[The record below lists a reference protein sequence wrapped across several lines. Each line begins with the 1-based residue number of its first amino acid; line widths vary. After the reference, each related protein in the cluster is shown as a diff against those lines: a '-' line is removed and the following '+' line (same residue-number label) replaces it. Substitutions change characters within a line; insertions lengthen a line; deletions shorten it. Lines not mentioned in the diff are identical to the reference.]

1 MKVLLVSLGIGL
13 GILLS
18 SLMAIL
24 VFEFKVNRDLRAENR
39 KLLTEAQQ
47 ASAKMEALA
56 AEKTEATE
64 KLSAKEKEADA
75 LQNKPVNA
83 EAANDAKA
91 SSTSPRAQQV
101 KAYLGREYLGM
112 AWLVPTKISKDPE
125 TGVVTSEPVV
135 VMSESL
141 KKTFTEVRTSVVD
154 REVPVNSSVNYNY
167 YPNPNYG
174 YPYYWYYGW
183 GATTNGGGITNYVPP
198 SPGKGNS
205 SQSST
210 VRVQGGGKP
219 WSPVTVSY
227 GTPVLKT
234 TPAPVP
240 RNMGANVIGARQQV
254 VGISAGKI
262 QTPTPRSQ
270 SNF

>member
-1 MKVLLVSLGIGL
+1 MKALLLSIGIGL

-18 SLMAIL
+18 SLTAIL
-24 VFEFKVNRDLRAENR
+24 IFEFKVNRDLRAENR
-39 KLLTEAQQ
+39 NLLAEAQQ

-56 AEKTEATE
+56 AEKTEASE
-64 KLSAKEKEADA
+64 KLSAKEKEVDV
-75 LQNKPVNA
+75 LQNKPANA
-83 EAANDAKA
+83 EAAKEAKD
-91 SSTSPRAQQV
+91 SSASPRALQV

-183 GATTNGGGITNYVPP
+183 GAATNGGGITNYVPP

-210 VRVQGGGKP
+210 VRVQSAGKP
-219 WSPVTVSY
+219 WMPVTVSY
-227 GTPVLKT
+227 GTPVPKT
-234 TPAPVP
+234 APTPIP
-240 RNMGANVIGARQQV
+240 RIVGANVIGARQQV
-254 VGISAGKI
+254 MGMPAGRI